1 MSLKAAIKIG
11 RCLDNQDGL
20 DMVGLKN
27 GTRGPALQTTAC
39 FRHEASVSV
48 RLRSFRSMCK
58 DCKRLIV
65 RASKC
70 KATGKRKKQ
79 IAVQIPRVSPK
90 LDQVFFTHAEAGTF
104 YTCIFVIANLLIR
117 MQCQRSSA
125 YILWLDTI
133 SE

>member
-1 MSLKAAIKIG
+1 MG
-11 RCLDNQDGL
+11 WTWL

-48 RLRSFRSMCK
+48 RKKLSIHVKK

-70 KATGKRKKQ
+70 KATGHRKKQ
-79 IAVQIPRVSPK
+79 IAVQIPRVSQK
-90 LDQVFFTHAEAGTF
+90 LDQVYNPCRSGDILYMH
-104 YTCIFVIANLLIR
+104 ILVIANLLIR
-117 MQCQRSSA
+117 MHCQRSSA
-125 YILWLDTI
+125 YILWLETI